1 MLKSWWADFKR
12 IPYVDTTWF
21 AVWISIYIGFLLLD
35 VITAPD
41 FWGSSLL
48 KYAGIFLCSI
58 YAMQKYDRDHKLVL
72 ALFFTF
78 LADTILVWTSYE
90 IAGVF
95 VFCFAQLMHFLRL
108 AKLERKYL
116 LFFAAIVSGLVI
128 YGGYRQDNLLYVLA
142 TMYGLLLFTNLALS
156 IRRYREHNKDFRA
169 RCAMHGFIM
178 FVCCDVC
185 VGLRHL
191 MLDGIIPGQFLPLI
205 AFLVWVFY
213 YPSQVMLANS
223 STEPIRQKPI
233 KVAKKSTIS

>member
-35 VITAPD
+35 VIAAPD

-78 LADTILVWTSYE
+78 LADTILVWTNYE

-108 AKLERKYL
+108 ANIERKYL
-116 LFFAAIVSGLVI
+116 LFFAAIVSALVI
-128 YGGYRQDNLLYVLA
+128 YAGFCHENILYVLA